1 LLQNLFNAPAYL
13 INDTKATILGEH
25 RFGLAQGKRHV
36 LSINIDWGIGLGV
49 ITNGDILQG
58 SAGFAGE
65 LGHIQMKTDGE
76 LCSCGKVGCLETLAS
91 ASSLIRRAKAALA
104 DGKASMLV
112 DVDPDAIDI
121 ETIIANANAGDEL
134 AIDLLS
140 DVGRALGKALST
152 TIHLFNP
159 ELIIINGVLAKAE
172 NAIIKPIELAIDTY
186 CLPNYRD
193 NLTIEL
199 SQLGEMAKFYGTQAY
214 VIQNLLEHELIP

>member
-1 LLQNLFNAPAYL
+1 
-13 INDTKATILGEH
+13 
-25 RFGLAQGKRHV
+25 
-36 LSINIDWGIGLGV
+36 
-49 ITNGDILQG
+49 
-58 SAGFAGE
+58 
-65 LGHIQMKTDGE
+65 
-76 LCSCGKVGCLETLAS
+76 
-91 ASSLIRRAKAALA
+91 
-104 DGKASMLV
+104 MLV